1 MDAVDLGPDRV
12 RARVVAPPHHGAV
25 FSGTL
30 HTNLVPRGGAVDPAV
45 TGAAML
51 DDVREQ
57 IGGDLAEVGEHGRRL
72 SGGQRQRLLLA
83 RALHTDAD
91 LVVLDEPA
99 TAVDP
104 VTEQRI
110 AEGLRGLPST
120 ILLITA
126 SPILLSACDRVVE
139 LGGTGQ
145 HTPESHDPNGPP
157 R

>member
-1 MDAVDLGPDRV
+1 M
-12 RARVVAPPHHGAV
+12 
-25 FSGTL
+25 
-30 HTNLVPRGGAVDPAV
+30 DPAV
-45 TGAAML
+45 TGAALL

-83 RALHTDAD
+83 RALHADAD

-110 AEGLRGLPST
+110 AEGLRSLPST

-139 LGGTGQ
+139 LGDPGDDG
-145 HTPESHDPNGPP
+145 HASDDAGHDPNGSPGDV
-157 R
+157 